1 MSLVIQIPCV
11 MFHNFP
17 ETVENLK
24 RLCNSIQIPYTIPTN
39 QTCCGL
45 PYFEKGEQK
54 AAKAISEYN
63 LNVFGDHPILSASLK
78 CEKTYTTSYPK
89 ILNNTVSH
97 IQCMKMATAAKG
109 LDFLFS
115 KLKLLTA
122 ANINNHF
129 FMVVDC
135 NEKGTIQKQWIEP
148 FNNAQFSFLK
158 LENTCCGAGYC
169 LPSLNHKEATN
180 MSQNLIQQAIDAGAD
195 TILTTNEICLQQL
208 QLNLVNYPQLK
219 AMHLIDLYAIAL

>member
-1 MSLVIQIPCV
+1 

-24 RLCNSIQIPYTIPTN
+24 RLCNSIQVPYSVPEN

-54 AAKAISEYN
+54 AAKTIAEYN
-63 LNVFGDHPILSASLK
+63 LNVFGDHTILSPSLK
-78 CEKTYTTSYPK
+78 CEKTYTVSYPK

-109 LDFLFS
+109 LGFLFS
-115 KLKLLTA
+115 KISLLNSAT
-122 ANINNHF
+122 IKNHF
-129 FMVVDC
+129 YLVVDC
-135 NEKGTIQKQWIEP
+135 NEKNEIQKQWIEP
-148 FNNAQFSFLK
+148 FHNAQFSFPK
-158 LENTCCGAGYC
+158 LENTCCGAGFC
-169 LPSLNHKEATN
+169 LPSLNHKEATD
-180 MSQNLIQQAIDAGAD
+180 MTHNLIHQAIDAGAD

-208 QLNLVNYPQLK
+208 QVNLINYPQLK
-219 AMHLIDLYAIAL
+219 AMHLIDLYAKAL